1 MAPAR
6 PAPRSGPP
14 GRIRPRGTSIQRL
27 SARKHGPDLRRHRRC
42 RCAGRTARR
51 RPRCEGRRCVP
62 RPPALTGAPA
72 DSPWDP
78 ALAASLAEL
87 GVRVEEETV
96 LDDLLA
102 DLAPVSG

>member
-1 MAPAR
+1 M
-6 PAPRSGPP
+6 
-14 GRIRPRGTSIQRL
+14 
-27 SARKHGPDLRRHRRC
+27 
-42 RCAGRTARR
+42 
-51 RPRCEGRRCVP
+51 
-62 RPPALTGAPA
+62 TGAPA